1 MSTKFVDRE
10 KQKKEKQIANQI
22 CNARLLCPKDATERL
37 AKRFEQCLIDRE
49 MWFEKDQRYPKVPV
63 RLITKY
69 AKEIQV
75 GKDCLSMTN
84 DCQYDIT
91 PFYPLLTFP

>member
-1 MSTKFVDRE
+1 
-10 KQKKEKQIANQI
+10 
-22 CNARLLCPKDATERL
+22 
-37 AKRFEQCLIDRE
+37 
-49 MWFEKDQRYPKVPV
+49 MWYSVKNNFPTVPIKLV
-63 RLITKY
+63 TKY
-69 AKEIQV
+69 AKELYI